1 MVFNKSIKIL
11 LVVIIIVS
19 QVSRSVASDNMEKLF
34 IGIMGAA
41 LGSAAQKNANQKQT
55 SNPAPIIQNNLV
67 RRAQVA
73 FKTLGFYSSTID
85 GKLGSNTMAAAQL
98 YVDKYKI
105 RTFSFAENQDILNLE
120 AAAEKFVKRVPEP
133 KTNSEFFGFN
143 KVALAIGS
151 YKSLGEVGLGITEF
165 YQKNKL
171 ALSDVQFSIF
181 STNNGHYITTLG
193 VGDVKKCARLRTL
206 GVRRQVIPSD
216 SICTTGDGFRDAFI
230 FRDGEIR
237 PSKNWF
243 ALNLI
248 SVGVP
253 PVPSGY
259 PAPSTTE
266 TGLARGTIEK
276 DAKITLAQ
284 LKDFAREAGRFN
296 KPLEISKLVTSLEK
310 EIKAKNLQKITL
322 NFNKLKELLKT
333 ENQFLSYR
341 KKVELAA
348 KVAKNKAVNTALIN
362 LKKYKAFI
370 TSFVS
375 EKPFD
380 EKSSVLIS
388 MAEEIDNALTENDL
402 DQLIAVFDGIAKKLS
417 ALALYNDA
425 EKFKITK
432 TEDVETIQAEAL
444 ANEALLAEATEIID
458 AIESYMKEGQKFLD
472 VRGISRG
479 FAELKEAISSGENL
493 AISIA
498 NIKKVYETDE
508 AFREFFGREKR
519 ATEVAEA
526 EALKEASDRV
536 LTLTGF
542 IAEIVDE
549 NPLLPNIKL
558 LWEADDTAKDLL
570 ARGDTALILGFYSE
584 AMDLLTQMSLKK
596 DYDSYLA
603 RVELESKSETVAKTK
618 AEARMKQLS
627 IDNLRKQG
635 DRLIE
640 DIEKFEQEN
649 EFTLSTNIRLARLMS
664 AYESV
669 PKDNDEEEDKLSE
682 AIRLLRLAVKGD
694 QAFQDF
700 RVREIGFRA
709 AKESDS
715 LALAYDEAKFLI
727 NFIET
732 EISKNLSKKVLRS
745 TLIGI
750 LDLVKSAVTERNSK
764 TLLIAIDEGKRNLD
778 NLNLDLLK
786 KFNSYKASI
795 GVNSQL
801 KAIITATNGLA
812 ITALNTDILS
822 GDKRDIIALE
832 NKTGG
837 APNIL
842 RDLLGTIVFSDN
854 KASICWAGKPAKIG
868 LAEGAVINSLK
879 GMGVSKIGAIESC
892 EKDKFG
898 DVDIIL
904 LKRGTFLTQNLDY
917 AAKLVQWFEKEDLM
931 ILDTWFWEDFEE
943 KMLADKNKS
952 NKNLK
957 GLNEGVLNGYGF
969 IKLNNSSQDLC
980 TVIDN
985 PTDENI
991 HEVYLNAKID
1001 EIELWISKIET
1012 QKNSTKEKTFAR
1024 AQKGTCRIIYASAE
1038 DLKNLISGLNE
1049 QAIPFELSSLWV
1061 TQEALGI
1068 IENKLTQK
1076 KITEER
1082 DLVRLR
1088 QEIEAE
1094 ETLREELLKNAAIEA
1109 NKKQAELRS
1118 EYSQEANGAINR
1130 IRYLLDAG
1138 FRPGEFVYKKSSEEL
1153 FETELSFNRTFTK
1166 TARWWRIKESSLW
1179 ELSEYSFEIFD
1190 YGTADWQGRRLE
1202 TITGELNLKIK
1213 NPALG
1218 KRDKKCLLISVMI
1231 DDEFNFLRDSNETNC
1246 SNKQVILYWQ
1256 KARNFESRWVAN

>member
-1 MVFNKSIKIL
+1 M
-11 LVVIIIVS
+11 
-19 QVSRSVASDNMEKLF
+19 
-34 IGIMGAA
+34 
-41 LGSAAQKNANQKQT
+41 
-55 SNPAPIIQNNLV
+55 
-67 RRAQVA
+67 
-73 FKTLGFYSSTID
+73 
-85 GKLGSNTMAAAQL
+85 
-98 YVDKYKI
+98 
-105 RTFSFAENQDILNLE
+105 
-120 AAAEKFVKRVPEP
+120 
-133 KTNSEFFGFN
+133 
-143 KVALAIGS
+143 
-151 YKSLGEVGLGITEF
+151 
-165 YQKNKL
+165 
-171 ALSDVQFSIF
+171 
-181 STNNGHYITTLG
+181 
-193 VGDVKKCARLRTL
+193 
-206 GVRRQVIPSD
+206 
-216 SICTTGDGFRDAFI
+216 
-230 FRDGEIR
+230 
-237 PSKNWF
+237 
-243 ALNLI
+243 
-248 SVGVP
+248 
-253 PVPSGY
+253 
-259 PAPSTTE
+259 
-266 TGLARGTIEK
+266 
-276 DAKITLAQ
+276 
-284 LKDFAREAGRFN
+284 
-296 KPLEISKLVTSLEK
+296 
-310 EIKAKNLQKITL
+310 
-322 NFNKLKELLKT
+322 
-333 ENQFLSYR
+333 
-341 KKVELAA
+341 
-348 KVAKNKAVNTALIN
+348 
-362 LKKYKAFI
+362 
-370 TSFVS
+370 
-375 EKPFD
+375 
-380 EKSSVLIS
+380 
-388 MAEEIDNALTENDL
+388 
-402 DQLIAVFDGIAKKLS
+402 IAVFDGIAKKLS

-854 KASICWAGKPAKIG
+854 
-868 LAEGAVINSLK
+868 LSL
-879 GMGVSKIGAIESC
+879 
-892 EKDKFG
+892 
-898 DVDIIL
+898 
-904 LKRGTFLTQNLDY
+904 
-917 AAKLVQWFEKEDLM
+917 
-931 ILDTWFWEDFEE
+931 
-943 KMLADKNKS
+943 
-952 NKNLK
+952 
-957 GLNEGVLNGYGF
+957 
-969 IKLNNSSQDLC
+969 
-980 TVIDN
+980 
-985 PTDENI
+985 I
-991 HEVYLNAKID
+991 HI
-1001 EIELWISKIET
+1001 
-1012 QKNSTKEKTFAR
+1012 
-1024 AQKGTCRIIYASAE
+1024 
-1038 DLKNLISGLNE
+1038 
-1049 QAIPFELSSLWV
+1049 
-1061 TQEALGI
+1061 
-1068 IENKLTQK
+1068 
-1076 KITEER
+1076 
-1082 DLVRLR
+1082 
-1088 QEIEAE
+1088 
-1094 ETLREELLKNAAIEA
+1094 
-1109 NKKQAELRS
+1109 
-1118 EYSQEANGAINR
+1118 
-1130 IRYLLDAG
+1130 
-1138 FRPGEFVYKKSSEEL
+1138 
-1153 FETELSFNRTFTK
+1153 
-1166 TARWWRIKESSLW
+1166 
-1179 ELSEYSFEIFD
+1179 
-1190 YGTADWQGRRLE
+1190 
-1202 TITGELNLKIK
+1202 
-1213 NPALG
+1213 
-1218 KRDKKCLLISVMI
+1218 
-1231 DDEFNFLRDSNETNC
+1231 
-1246 SNKQVILYWQ
+1246 
-1256 KARNFESRWVAN
+1256 